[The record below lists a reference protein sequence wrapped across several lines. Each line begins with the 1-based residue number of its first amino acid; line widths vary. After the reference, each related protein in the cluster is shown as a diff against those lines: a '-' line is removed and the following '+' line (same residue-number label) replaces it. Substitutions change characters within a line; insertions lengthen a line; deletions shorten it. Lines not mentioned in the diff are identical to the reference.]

1 MIGLRL
7 LVHFFQ
13 EVNAIKTTIMRHIA
27 ATVCLLVVFC
37 VDVALSF
44 GYITTLKATVSRYP
58 VALNAEVN
66 DEKWDG
72 KRTPVTAMQRLEQA
86 MDASWGRGKFR
97 TEVWEGDVNPINEWW
112 AAYSPS
118 AEEIVAAKQG
128 FNFRDAKGWFEVRI
142 VISTF
147 IQLFPVSQLR
157 FGCCK

>member
-1 MIGLRL
+1 
-7 LVHFFQ
+7 
-13 EVNAIKTTIMRHIA
+13 MRHIA

-97 TEVWEGDVNPINEWW
+97 TEVWEGDVNPMNDWW
-112 AAYSPS
+112 AAYAPS
-118 AEEIVAAKQG
+118 TEEITAADEG
-128 FNFRDAKGWFEVRI
+128 FNFRDAKAWFEVR
-142 VISTF
+142 VI
-147 IQLFPVSQLR
+147 
-157 FGCCK
+157 